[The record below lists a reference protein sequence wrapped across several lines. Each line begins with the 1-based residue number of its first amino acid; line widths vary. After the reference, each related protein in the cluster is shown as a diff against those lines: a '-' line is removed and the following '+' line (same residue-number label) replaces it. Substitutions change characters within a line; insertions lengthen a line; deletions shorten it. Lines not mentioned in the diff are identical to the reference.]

1 MGRESTW
8 IFRDAYWFNRWNWIR
23 QKLSWD
29 FFKSKN
35 IDVIDADD
43 LAHNALDIGG
53 EGYKKFLD
61 IFGETFLDEN
71 SEIDRKALRKYIF
84 QNPEMKNKLEEIVHP
99 IVQNGILNFI
109 NNSNSIYRIIIVP
122 LIAETNSSSFYD
134 RVLAIDCKKEI
145 QIERAS
151 KRDNSNEEQILKIIQ
166 SQASSE
172 DRNKIANDVVE
183 NNDTKDKFLMN
194 LEDIHKKYLILANND

>member
-1 MGRESTW
+1 MLIGLTGGIGSGKSL
-8 IFRDAYWFNRWNWIR
+8 AG
-23 QKLSWD
+23 D

-35 IDVIDADD
+35 IDVVDADD
-43 LAHNALDIGG
+43 LAYNALDIEG

-99 IVQNGILNFI
+99 IVQNGILSFI

-122 LIAETNSSSFYD
+122 LIAETNTSSFYD

-183 NNDTKDKFLMN
+183 NNDTKGEFLMN
-194 LEDIHKKYLILANND
+194 LEDVHKKYLILANND

>member
-1 MGRESTW
+1 MLIGLTGGIGSGKSL
-8 IFRDAYWFNRWNWIR
+8 AG
-23 QKLSWD
+23 D

-43 LAHNALDIGG
+43 LAHNALDIEG
-53 EGYKKFLD
+53 EGYKNFLD

-183 NNDTKDKFLMN
+183 NNDTRDEFLMN

>member
-1 MGRESTW
+1 MLIGLTGGIGSGKSL
-8 IFRDAYWFNRWNWIR
+8 AG
-23 QKLSWD
+23 D

-43 LAHNALDIGG
+43 LAHSALDIKG

-71 SEIDRKALRKYIF
+71 SEIDRKALRKHIF

-183 NNDTKDKFLMN
+183 NNDTKDEFLMN

>member
-1 MGRESTW
+1 MLIGLTGGIGSGKSL
-8 IFRDAYWFNRWNWIR
+8 AG
-23 QKLSWD
+23 D

-43 LAHNALDIGG
+43 LAYNALDIEG

-183 NNDTKDKFLMN
+183 NNDTKDEFLMN

>member
-1 MGRESTW
+1 MLIGLTGGIGSGKSL
-8 IFRDAYWFNRWNWIR
+8 AG
-23 QKLSWD
+23 D

-43 LAHNALDIGG
+43 LAQNALDIEG

-109 NNSNSIYRIIIVP
+109 NNSNSIYRIVIVP

-183 NNDTKDKFLMN
+183 NNDTKDEFLMN

>member
-1 MGRESTW
+1 MLIGLTGGIGSGKSL
-8 IFRDAYWFNRWNWIR
+8 AG
-23 QKLSWD
+23 D

-43 LAHNALDIGG
+43 LAQNALNR
-53 EGYKKFLD
+53 EGDGFIKFLD

-183 NNDTKDKFLMN
+183 NNDTKDEFLMN

>member
-1 MGRESTW
+1 MLIGLTGGIGSGKSL
-8 IFRDAYWFNRWNWIR
+8 AGN
-23 QKLSWD
+23 

-183 NNDTKDKFLMN
+183 NNDTKDVFLMN

>member
-1 MGRESTW
+1 MENNLGREHSSIAITP
-8 IFRDAYWFNRWNWIR
+8 N
-23 QKLSWD
+23 LS
-29 FFKSKN
+29 
-35 IDVIDADD
+35 
-43 LAHNALDIGG
+43 
-53 EGYKKFLD
+53 
-61 IFGETFLDEN
+61 

-183 NNDTKDKFLMN
+183 NNDTKDEFLMN

>member
-1 MGRESTW
+1 MLIGLTGGIGSGKSL
-8 IFRDAYWFNRWNWIR
+8 AG
-23 QKLSWD
+23 D

-151 KRDNSNEEQILKIIQ
+151 KRDNSNEEQILRIIQ

-183 NNDTKDKFLMN
+183 NNDTKDEFLMN

>member
-1 MGRESTW
+1 MLIGLTGGIGSGKSL
-8 IFRDAYWFNRWNWIR
+8 AG
-23 QKLSWD
+23 D

-43 LAHNALDIGG
+43 LAQDALDREG

-84 QNPEMKNKLEEIVHP
+84 QNPEMKNKLEEIIHP

-122 LIAETNSSSFYD
+122 LIAETNSSKFYD
-134 RVLAIDCKKEI
+134 RILAIDCKKEI

-183 NNDTKDKFLMN
+183 NNDTKDEFLMN

>member
-1 MGRESTW
+1 MLVGLTGGIGSGKSL
-8 IFRDAYWFNRWNWIR
+8 AG
-23 QKLSWD
+23 D

-43 LAHNALDIGG
+43 LAHNALDIER

-183 NNDTKDKFLMN
+183 NNDTNDEFLLD

>member
-1 MGRESTW
+1 MLIGLTGGIGSGKSL
-8 IFRDAYWFNRWNWIR
+8 AG
-23 QKLSWD
+23 D

-35 IDVIDADD
+35 IEVIDADD
-43 LAHNALDIGG
+43 LAHKALDREG

-99 IVQNGILNFI
+99 IVQNDILNFI
-109 NNSNSIYRIIIVP
+109 KNSNSTYRIIIVP

-183 NNDTKDKFLMN
+183 NNDTKDKFLMD